1 MKNSRRQKNQC
12 SERIGR
18 KCRLLYTRTEIKFR
32 SCFKGFLFKKTV
44 AVGVLKRIVLFQNFF
59 YDFLKGDQFN
69 ILKVPEACFLFVLLL
84 PISLNKSNLEDSSD
98 FEQDEMLAIKFWNKI
113 QFWPLLGVHRN
124 KIIFIVKLL
133 HVEHLKYL
141 EIMVSLFRFKS
152 SCSQMFFKIGVLK
165 KFSIFAGK
173 HLC

>member
-1 MKNSRRQKNQC
+1 M
-12 SERIGR
+12 
-18 KCRLLYTRTEIKFR
+18 
-32 SCFKGFLFKKTV
+32 
-44 AVGVLKRIVLFQNFF
+44 GVLKRIVLFQNFF

-84 PISLNKSNLEDSSD
+84 PISLNKSNLEDPSD

-173 HLC
+173 HLCWSQKDCNSIEKRLQHKCFSVNIAKLLKTAFYSTLLVATSSN